1 MRRWRDKGYSYD
13 EIAQLLNANG
23 AYLPELKK
31 QRRIT
36 VADVRDMA
44 SLDLAFEAEY
54 GTITPE
60 LHIVAAV
67 KDGGWVEVYKLE
79 WLCIEGATRGRHAGG
94 RTSPRGSQEAGTG
107 LLAPPMRAATMAT
120 GDRMH
125 HLAHAPSEQLPYHVI
140 GCDKKNRNAGRTQ
153 GS

>member
-60 LHIVAAV
+60 LHIVASV
-67 KDGGWVEVYKLE
+67 EDGGWVEVYKLE
-79 WLCIEGATRGRHAGG
+79 EDGTVTKTHHEGGSPEAERIIE
-94 RTSPRGSQEAGTG
+94 EA
-107 LLAPPMRAATMAT
+107 R
-120 GDRMH
+120 
-125 HLAHAPSEQLPYHVI
+125 Q
-140 GCDKKNRNAGRTQ
+140 Q
-153 GS
+153 GPAF